1 MALVWRAGEREWDCE
16 EHTLVMGVLNVTPD
30 SFSDGGRFH
39 ERDAAIKQ
47 AIRMAEDGVDIL
59 DVGGESTRP
68 GSDPVP
74 ADEERARVV
83 PVIER
88 IGREVDVPISIDTR
102 KAEVAGAAL
111 EAGATIVND
120 VTAGAD
126 PAMFGAVREARAGM
140 VLMHIKGEPKTMQE
154 APAYDDVVAE
164 VRDHLAGRVEAAVAA
179 GIERERLA
187 VDPGLGFGKTTDH
200 SLRCM
205 REVDAFL
212 GVGRPLLVGPSRKS
226 FIGGILGTE
235 VDDRLEGTLAAVA
248 WMVARGAHAVRVHD
262 VRETVRLVKVLDAIS
277 RA

>member
-1 MALVWRAGEREWDCE
+1 MTLLWRAGDREWDCE
-16 EHTLVMGVLNVTPD
+16 EATLVMGVLNVTPD

-39 ERDAAIKQ
+39 EADAAVKQ
-47 AIRMAEDGVDIL
+47 AIRMAEDGADLL

-74 ADEERARVV
+74 PEEERARVV

-88 IGREVDVPISIDTR
+88 IAREVDLPISIDTR
-102 KAEVAGAAL
+102 KAEVAEAAL

-126 PAMFGAVREARAGM
+126 PAMFPVVRDAGAGM

-154 APAYDDVVAE
+154 APTYHDVVAE
-164 VRDHLAGRVEAAVAA
+164 VRDHLAARVEAAAAA

-187 VDPGLGFGKTTDH
+187 VDPGLGFGKTTTH

-205 REVDAFL
+205 REIDAFL
-212 GVGRPLLVGPSRKS
+212 IGRPLLVGPSRKS
-226 FIGGILGTE
+226 FLGAILGTE
-235 VDDRLEGTLAAVA
+235 ADDRLEGTLAAVA
-248 WMVARGAHAVRVHD
+248 WMVAKGAHIVRVHD
-262 VRETVRLVKVLDAIS
+262 VREAVRTAKVLDAIA